1 MKATYLTITNLA
13 KLIIL
18 VAFCAT
24 FSPSIAF
31 GEITTAAYWRG
42 GENDDPAPSGSYG
55 VSNPTTRD
63 STPNSLDLEAHN
75 AGVPGPFYIYPGAT
89 KDSSVTLSFDP
100 TGKNAFSRE
109 AIATLDKTN
118 WGIQC
123 YTNSSIEGSQL
134 VSNGLGG
141 NGLLILNGC
150 YSGMMD
156 GRVLQGS
163 VRASGGEQWHNVALV
178 NDSGE
183 LQLYVDG
190 VLNASSQEGEANEI
204 TGLFTL
210 GAAYDGTEYVN
221 FTDGN
226 LDEIRVFTF
235 KPGQFKDSDLG
246 NYVLK
251 KR

>member
-1 MKATYLTITNLA
+1 
-13 KLIIL
+13 
-18 VAFCAT
+18 
-24 FSPSIAF
+24 
-31 GEITTAAYWRG
+31 
-42 GENDDPAPSGSYG
+42 
-55 VSNPTTRD
+55 
-63 STPNSLDLEAHN
+63 
-75 AGVPGPFYIYPGAT
+75 
-89 KDSSVTLSFDP
+89 
-100 TGKNAFSRE
+100 
-109 AIATLDKTN
+109 
-118 WGIQC
+118 
-123 YTNSSIEGSQL
+123 
-134 VSNGLGG
+134 
-141 NGLLILNGC
+141 
-150 YSGMMD
+150 MMD

-190 VLNASSQEGEANEI
+190 VLNARSQEGEANEI

-246 NYVLK
+246 NYVPK